1 MEKRKVTAVIERA
14 GDGTYSI
21 YMDDDDMGYLVT
33 GTGKTVDEA
42 MTMFKAG
49 YDDMRKYHAEEGK
62 EFEEVDFDY
71 KYDMASFLSYYS
83 KILSLAG
90 MSRLT
95 GINQQQL
102 SHYVTGRR
110 NPSAKTI
117 EKMQAAIQRFGKDLS
132 TVHFV

>member
-33 GTGKTVDEA
+33 GMGKSVEEA
-42 MTMFKAG
+42 MTVFKGG

-62 EFEEVDFDY
+62 DFEEVDFDY

-117 EKMQAAIQRFGKDLS
+117 EKIQAAIQRFGKDLS